1 VDNTRQLELESDLV
15 CLQVLQVQ
23 VHFAVVASVGHFSF
37 SLKINVSFGYDSNR
51 ELCKKQKNFFFF
63 TFVDQ
68 FTAFDLSAGFREGRN
83 LQLNVGFFN
92 ISIEFEIEGNGLD

>member
-1 VDNTRQLELESDLV
+1 MEHFDIPLWYETVNGGVPVNEELVVEGAHDFVLDLKVEFECFAWVDNTRQLELESDLV

-51 ELCKKQKNFFFF
+51 ELC
-63 TFVDQ
+63 
-68 FTAFDLSAGFREGRN
+68 
-83 LQLNVGFFN
+83 
-92 ISIEFEIEGNGLD
+92 